1 MGKIDYRKI
10 YELNKDEWRALTREP
25 QKYEALLAGHYS
37 DSNHFVYE
45 LLQNAEDARATR
57 VVIEY
62 HEDKLIFYHNGK
74 PFDEGDVK
82 GVSSM
87 LMGTKDKNDASTI
100 GKFGMGFKSVFKYTY
115 QPEVYSD
122 EEAFRI
128 ENYLLP
134 VEMPKAWDY
143 QEEKQKL
150 SYEVSDGG
158 RFTPFTSSEHLTKF
172 IIPFIKKKDDGS
184 IVNVP
189 GNEVLTKLEG
199 LTGEILLFLMHIK
212 VLYWV
217 DKKTGKYAKIMLSEA
232 ENDGR
237 LITCR
242 IEGSAYAGKEE
253 ISRYLKY
260 KKVFNHPEMSNA
272 EVSVAYKVNNR
283 ANNINEMANTDVWV
297 YFPTRDNTDLPF
309 LIHGSFETAVSRE
322 KLMAPSAFNDALF
335 DELGNLIVESL
346 EDLKNRKMITQVFI
360 RRVLI
365 AAFKDEENNNT
376 IPGLKEKVSEC
387 FRQGEYLPDREGC
400 YRAVDDVVMAVPFG
414 IADFY
419 GNRLFTQSFAKVK
432 GFVAFNNEREVNFT
446 EYFYWLINELDVHT
460 FTLDKWADRLMN
472 IGEQKIGAG
481 SLEDLK
487 AFYAFLSD
495 NRESLYSSN
504 LSYTRSGPYERMI
517 KNSIV
522 RAWEVLKRAPLI
534 LNAENMLVPAVKDGT
549 PNIYLGA
556 SSKYKSVVTSAIVN
570 TKIAS
575 DFERLLE
582 DGFGIT
588 EFDNFQYIKE
598 KIIKKYINIGS
609 EIGFEDD
616 DHFEVEYIEDIQ
628 QIIRHLE
635 ETHNISEMQELLED
649 AYIIKIKKD
658 SGKAT
663 FAIPG
668 EVHTDISEEGIDLD
682 IYYAPIPYDEET
694 VYDEEDEEYT
704 EYEYFDFDYYA
715 LDKDFYLEHGISIKQ
730 LELFGLI
737 TTPIEEGNRRQEG
750 VGDGYWV
757 AMGEYC
763 PQMEI
768 NGIDDNLEYIERHP
782 DEELARQKSA
792 EIFKLL
798 LLSTNKLHGKVRY
811 RKNSPYEKEG
821 KAWCLNTLTS
831 YHDWIYCKDGKMAN
845 PSQISKYDL
854 DTSVYGELHPSKE
867 KYEVLGFIETS
878 ADNKADAFE
887 LVDALDKRDKKLL
900 LKQLARELGLQ
911 VGESTEEVYEED
923 EEAVFKPDK
932 WISSEFPIH
941 KVRNKES
948 LIQHVREQFFCADPV
963 KYMPVLRQI
972 RVSKSARM
980 MRSYVIG
987 MYTNES
993 NAHICQICREPVQ
1006 FIEVVEIANF
1016 GLELPQVHLSLCKN
1030 CASKYKSIRDNHK
1043 DDYKKQIHQ
1052 AIISMD
1058 LENADEEF
1066 EIGINSDITIAFTQ
1080 THLAELQTLL
1090 MLIDEYGLPNI
1101 AEEGINNGESRGCG
1115 PLGNLQRNSSK
1126 KVNDTKHALLNEKR
1140 ISDIGARVKHQIFG
1154 IGTVQECFG
1163 DRIKI
1168 LFDNGKE
1175 KTLSLRMCCE
1185 SGYLSQVENNS
1196 SDDTIKQEFF
1206 EFLEK
1211 RNYTLSYK
1219 MPFLLS
1225 FIKNLNS
1232 VGDANV
1238 EDVLDDY
1245 IEFYS
1250 NRVAQGLPIDRVSC
1264 PYSSEKLKDRKL
1276 IRASMIANPCEKF
1289 EKRGF
1294 LHYSKD
1300 TGTISMN
1307 HTLFNEMQKEDFIRV
1322 KRQML
1327 EDIENYYK
1335 KI

>member
-10 YELNKDEWRALTREP
+10 YETNKDEWKALTREP

-62 HEDKLIFYHNGK
+62 HGDKLVFYHDGK

-100 GKFGMGFKSVFKYTY
+100 GKFGMGFKSVFKYTSL
-115 QPEVYSD
+115 PEVYSD

-134 VEMPKAWDY
+134 VEMPGAWDY
-143 QEEKQKL
+143 QTEKQKL
-150 SYEVSDGG
+150 SYEVTEGG
-158 RFTPFTSSEHLTKF
+158 RFTPFVSSEHLTKF
-172 IIPFIKKKDDGS
+172 VIPFAKKKDDGS
-184 IVNVP
+184 LVSVP

-199 LTGEILLFLMHIK
+199 LTGEILLFLTHIK
-212 VLYWV
+212 LLYWV
-217 DKKTGKYAKIMLSEA
+217 DRKTGKFAKIMLSEA
-232 ENDGR
+232 ENDDR

-242 IEGSAYAGKEE
+242 IEGSAYAGKED

-260 KKVFNHPEMSNA
+260 KKVFNHPEMNNA

-283 ANNINEMANTDVWV
+283 ANNINEMAHTDIWV

-309 LIHGSFETAVSRE
+309 LVHGSFETAVSRE
-322 KLMAPSAFNDALF
+322 KLMTPSAFNDALF

-346 EDLKNRKMITQVFI
+346 EDLRNRKMITQVFI

-365 AAFKDEENNNT
+365 AAFEDEENNNT

-387 FRQGEYLPDREGC
+387 FRQGDYLPDKDGG
-400 YRAVDDVVMAVPFG
+400 YRGVDEVVMAVPFG
-414 IADFY
+414 IADFF
-419 GNRLFTQSFAKVK
+419 GSSLFAQSFSKIK
-432 GFVAFNNEREVNFT
+432 GFVAFNNERETNFT

-460 FTLDKWADRLMN
+460 FTLDKWADCLKS
-472 IGEQKIGAG
+472 IGEQKVNAG
-481 SLEDLK
+481 TLEELK
-487 AFYAFLSD
+487 EFYAFLSD
-495 NRESLYSSN
+495 YRESLYGDN

-522 RAWEVLKRAPLI
+522 RAWEALKRAPLI
-534 LNAENMLVPAVKDGT
+534 LNAEDVLVPAIKAGM

-556 SSKYKSVVTSAIVN
+556 SSKYRSVVTSAIVN
-570 TKIAS
+570 SKIAS
-575 DFERLLE
+575 EFERLLE
-582 DGFGIT
+582 DGFEIT

-616 DHFEVEYIEDIQ
+616 DNFEIEYIEDIQ
-628 QIIRHLE
+628 QIISHME
-635 ETHNISEMQELLED
+635 ETHYVREMQELLED

-658 SGKAT
+658 SDVAT
-663 FAIPG
+663 FAKPG

-682 IYYAPIPYDEET
+682 IYYAAIPYQEEMMR
-694 VYDEEDEEYT
+694 YDDDDEEYT
-704 EYEYFDFDYYA
+704 DYEYYGFDYDA
-715 LDKDFYLEHGISIKQ
+715 VDKDFYLEHGIALKQ

-798 LLSTNKLHGKVRY
+798 LSSTKKLSGKVRY

-821 KAWCLNTLTS
+821 KAWCLRTLTS
-831 YHDWIYCKDGKMAN
+831 YHDWVYCKDGKMARPN
-845 PSQISKYDL
+845 TISKYDL

-878 ADNKADAFE
+878 ADSKADAFE

-911 VGESTEEVYEED
+911 VGEATEEIHDEDD
-923 EEAVFKPDK
+923 EEVFNPEN

-941 KVRNKES
+941 KVRNKDS

-972 RVSKSARM
+972 RVSKSTRM

-993 NAHICQICREPVQ
+993 NAHICQICKEPAQ
-1006 FIEVVEIANF
+1006 FVEVTEIANF
-1016 GLELPQVHLSLCKN
+1016 GLELPQMHLCLCKN
-1030 CASKYKSIRDNHK
+1030 CASKYKSIRDSRK
-1043 DDYKKQIHQ
+1043 DDYKVKVHN
-1052 AIISMD
+1052 AIVSMD
-1058 LENADEEF
+1058 VDNSEEF
-1066 EIGINSDITIAFTQ
+1066 EIGLNADVSVTFTQ
-1080 THLAELQTLL
+1080 THLAEVQALL
-1090 MLIDEYGLPNI
+1090 MLIDEYGLPDDENSDI
-1101 AEEGINNGESRGCG
+1101 EEVVNTHG
-1115 PLGNLQRNSSK
+1115 PLGNMPRKEGENTSQKAINK
-1126 KVNDTKHALLNEKR
+1126 KHK
-1140 ISDIGARVKHQIFG
+1140 ISDIGARVKHKIYG
-1154 IGTVQECFG
+1154 LGTVEECLG
-1163 DRIKI
+1163 DRITI
-1168 LFDNGKE
+1168 LFDDGKE
-1175 KTLSLRMCCE
+1175 KTFDLKVCVRAGSL
-1185 SGYLSQVENNS
+1185 
-1196 SDDTIKQEFF
+1196 
-1206 EFLEK
+1206 
-1211 RNYTLSYK
+1211 TL
-1219 MPFLLS
+1219 
-1225 FIKNLNS
+1225 
-1232 VGDANV
+1232 G
-1238 EDVLDDY
+1238 
-1245 IEFYS
+1245 
-1250 NRVAQGLPIDRVSC
+1250 
-1264 PYSSEKLKDRKL
+1264 
-1276 IRASMIANPCEKF
+1276 
-1289 EKRGF
+1289 
-1294 LHYSKD
+1294 
-1300 TGTISMN
+1300 
-1307 HTLFNEMQKEDFIRV
+1307 
-1322 KRQML
+1322 
-1327 EDIENYYK
+1327 
-1335 KI
+1335 

>member
-10 YELNKDEWRALTREP
+10 YETNKDEWKALTREP

-62 HEDKLIFYHNGK
+62 HGDKLVFYHDGK

-100 GKFGMGFKSVFKYTY
+100 GKFGMGFKSVFKYTSL
-115 QPEVYSD
+115 PEVYSD

-134 VEMPKAWDY
+134 VEMPGAWDY
-143 QEEKQKL
+143 QTEKQKL
-150 SYEVSDGG
+150 SYEVTEGG
-158 RFTPFTSSEHLTKF
+158 RFTPFVSSEHLTKF
-172 IIPFIKKKDDGS
+172 VIPFAKKKDDGS
-184 IVNVP
+184 LVSVP

-199 LTGEILLFLMHIK
+199 LTGEILLFLTHIK
-212 VLYWV
+212 LLYWV
-217 DKKTGKYAKIMLSEA
+217 DRKTGKFAKIMLSEA
-232 ENDGR
+232 ENDDR

-242 IEGSAYAGKEE
+242 IEGSAYAGKED

-260 KKVFNHPEMSNA
+260 KKVFNHPEMNNA

-283 ANNINEMANTDVWV
+283 ANNINEMAHTDIWV

-309 LIHGSFETAVSRE
+309 LVHGSFETAVSRE
-322 KLMAPSAFNDALF
+322 KLMTPSAFNDALF

-346 EDLKNRKMITQVFI
+346 EDLRNRKMITQVFI

-365 AAFKDEENNNT
+365 AAFEDEENNNT

-387 FRQGEYLPDREGC
+387 FRQGDYLPDKDGG
-400 YRAVDDVVMAVPFG
+400 YRGVDEVVMAVPFG
-414 IADFY
+414 IADFF
-419 GNRLFTQSFAKVK
+419 GSSLFAQSFSKIK
-432 GFVAFNNEREVNFT
+432 GFVAFNNERETNFT

-460 FTLDKWADRLMN
+460 FTLDKWADCLKS
-472 IGEQKIGAG
+472 IGEQKVNAG
-481 SLEDLK
+481 TLEELK
-487 AFYAFLSD
+487 EFYAFLSD
-495 NRESLYSSN
+495 YRESLYGDN

-522 RAWEVLKRAPLI
+522 RAWEALKRAPLI
-534 LNAENMLVPAVKDGT
+534 LNAEDVLVPAIKAGM

-556 SSKYKSVVTSAIVN
+556 SSKYRSVVTSAIVN
-570 TKIAS
+570 SKIAS
-575 DFERLLE
+575 EFERLLE
-582 DGFGIT
+582 DGFEIT

-616 DHFEVEYIEDIQ
+616 DNFEIEYIEDIQ
-628 QIIRHLE
+628 QIISHME
-635 ETHNISEMQELLED
+635 ETHYVREMQELLED

-658 SGKAT
+658 SDVAT
-663 FAIPG
+663 FAKPG

-682 IYYAPIPYDEET
+682 IYYAAIPYQEEMMC
-694 VYDEEDEEYT
+694 YDDDDEEYT
-704 EYEYFDFDYYA
+704 DYEYYGFDYDA
-715 LDKDFYLEHGISIKQ
+715 VDKDFYLEHGIALKQ

-798 LLSTNKLHGKVRY
+798 LSSTKKLSGKVRY

-821 KAWCLNTLTS
+821 KAWCLRTLTS
-831 YHDWIYCKDGKMAN
+831 YHDWVYCKDGKMARPN
-845 PSQISKYDL
+845 TISKYDL

-878 ADNKADAFE
+878 ADSKADAFE

-911 VGESTEEVYEED
+911 VGEATEEIHDEDD
-923 EEAVFKPDK
+923 EEVFNPEN

-941 KVRNKES
+941 KVRNKDS

-972 RVSKSARM
+972 RVSKSTRM

-993 NAHICQICREPVQ
+993 NAHICQICKEPAQ
-1006 FIEVVEIANF
+1006 FVEVTEIANF
-1016 GLELPQVHLSLCKN
+1016 GLELPQMHLCLCKN
-1030 CASKYKSIRDNHK
+1030 CASKYKSIRDSRK
-1043 DDYKKQIHQ
+1043 DDYKVKVHN
-1052 AIISMD
+1052 AIASMD
-1058 LENADEEF
+1058 VDNSEEF
-1066 EIGINSDITIAFTQ
+1066 EIGLNADVSVTFTQ
-1080 THLAELQTLL
+1080 THLAEVQALL
-1090 MLIDEYGLPNI
+1090 MLIDEYGLPDDENSDI
-1101 AEEGINNGESRGCG
+1101 EEVVNTHG
-1115 PLGNLQRNSSK
+1115 PLGNMPRKEGENTSQKAINK
-1126 KVNDTKHALLNEKR
+1126 KHK
-1140 ISDIGARVKHQIFG
+1140 ISDIGARVKHKIYG
-1154 IGTVQECFG
+1154 LGTVEECLG
-1163 DRIKI
+1163 DRITI
-1168 LFDNGKE
+1168 LFDDGKE
-1175 KTLSLRMCCE
+1175 KTFDLKVCVRAGSL
-1185 SGYLSQVENNS
+1185 
-1196 SDDTIKQEFF
+1196 
-1206 EFLEK
+1206 
-1211 RNYTLSYK
+1211 TL
-1219 MPFLLS
+1219 
-1225 FIKNLNS
+1225 
-1232 VGDANV
+1232 G
-1238 EDVLDDY
+1238 
-1245 IEFYS
+1245 
-1250 NRVAQGLPIDRVSC
+1250 
-1264 PYSSEKLKDRKL
+1264 
-1276 IRASMIANPCEKF
+1276 
-1289 EKRGF
+1289 
-1294 LHYSKD
+1294 
-1300 TGTISMN
+1300 
-1307 HTLFNEMQKEDFIRV
+1307 
-1322 KRQML
+1322 
-1327 EDIENYYK
+1327 
-1335 KI
+1335 